1 MGVSIVNM
9 SPYQIPA
16 APLVWEQEI
25 KKSRFIA
32 YIGHTPSA
40 QDGKAFVDAI
50 RAQEPAARH
59 HCWAFVAGP
68 PTDSRVLGFSD
79 DGEPSGTAGKPML
92 AQLQGSNVGEITAV
106 VVRYFGGIK
115 LGTGG
120 LVRAYGGTL
129 SMALAELTLIER
141 RIFSELSITL
151 QYSEM
156 PVVEFLLAEFKGHWQ
171 TVEYGAEIAG
181 VLVVESRDIANFCAQ
196 LLDRSQGRV
205 IARPLGE
212 G

>member
-1 MGVSIVNM
+1 MNI
-9 SPYQIPA
+9 SPYLIPA
-16 APLVWEQEI
+16 TPLVWEQEV

-32 YIGHTPSA
+32 YIGHTATPEE
-40 QDGKAFVDAI
+40 GKAFVDAV
-50 RAQEPAARH
+50 RAKEPAARH
-59 HCWAFVAGP
+59 HCWAFVAGQ

-92 AQLQGSNVGEITAV
+92 AQLQGSNIGEISAV

-129 SMALAELTLIER
+129 SLALAELALTER
-141 RIFSELSITL
+141 RIFSELSVKV
-151 QYSEM
+151 QYAQM

-171 TVEYGAEIAG
+171 TVAYGAEISG
-181 VLVVESRDIANFCAQ
+181 VLAVESRYVAGFCAQ
-196 LLDRSQGRV
+196 LRDRSQGRV
-205 IARPLGE
+205 VATPLELGAV
-212 G
+212 

>member
-1 MGVSIVNM
+1 MNM
-9 SPYQIPA
+9 SPYPIPA

-32 YIGHTPSA
+32 YINHTVTPEE
-40 QDGKAFVDAI
+40 GKAFVEAI
-50 RAQEPAARH
+50 RAKEPTARH

-92 AQLQGSNVGEITAV
+92 AQLQGSGIGEITAV

-129 SMALAELTLIER
+129 SLALSELTTIEKRIMAKLSIETQYAEL
-141 RIFSELSITL
+141 
-151 QYSEM
+151 
-156 PVVEFLLAEFKGHWQ
+156 PVVEFLLAEFQGSWLQ
-171 TVEYGAEIAG
+171 VAYGAEVSG
-181 VLVVESRDIANFCAQ
+181 VALVEARAVAEFSRQ
-196 LLDRSQGRV
+196 LQDRSQGRV
-205 IARPLGE
+205 VARPITPGV

>member
-1 MGVSIVNM
+1 M
-9 SPYQIPA
+9 SPYLIPA

-32 YIGHTPSA
+32 YLGHTATPEE
-40 QDGKAFVDAI
+40 GKAFVETI
-50 RAQEPAARH
+50 RASEPSARH

-68 PTDSRVLGFSD
+68 PSDSRVLGFSD

-92 AQLQGSNVGEITAV
+92 AQLQGSNIGEITAV

-129 SMALAELTLIER
+129 SLAL
-141 RIFSELSITL
+141 SELVTVEKRIMTEFIIQT
-151 QYSEM
+151 QYTELS
-156 PVVEFLLAEFKGHWQ
+156 VVEFLLTEFEGHWQ
-171 TVEYGAEIAG
+171 QVDYGSEVQG
-181 VLVVESRDIANFCAQ
+181 VVLVEARAAVEFSRQ
-196 LLDRSQGRV
+196 LQDRSQGKV
-205 IARPLGE
+205 IAKPVVPSLS
-212 G
+212 

>member
-1 MGVSIVNM
+1 M
-9 SPYQIPA
+9 SPYLIPA
-16 APLVWEQEI
+16 APLMWEQEI

-32 YIGHTPSA
+32 FIGHTATPEV
-40 QDGKAFVDAI
+40 GKAFVDAI
-50 RAQEPAARH
+50 RAKEPTARH

-92 AQLQGSNVGEITAV
+92 AQLQGSNIGEITAV

-129 SMALAELTLIER
+129 SMALAELTTIEK
-141 RIFSELSITL
+141 RIMAKLSIET
-151 QYSEM
+151 QYAEL
-156 PVVEFLLAEFKGHWQ
+156 PVVEFLLAEFQASWLQ
-171 TVEYGAEIAG
+171 VDYGAEVSG
-181 VLVVESRDIANFCAQ
+181 VALVEARAVAEFSRQ
-196 LLDRSQGRV
+196 LQDRSQGRV
-205 IARPLGE
+205 TARPIMPSVG
-212 G
+212 